1 LEHWKKKIKIK
12 EENLMEAE
20 GLGRKI
26 SNQLVGNTGL
36 FYVCYELSKRGW
48 NCLPT
53 TRNARGVDIIIY
65 DLDGERKLTIQVKT
79 LSKKNPVPFGSK
91 LEVMADFVIICA
103 EIFSESPKVY
113 ILEREEVK
121 KMVKK
126 MVKDNRV
133 SYWLQP
139 KDYENDRYRNRWE
152 VIGKGY

>member
-1 LEHWKKKIKIK
+1 MNWKKKKKIK

-113 ILEREEVK
+113 ILKREEVK

-126 MVKDNRV
+126 MMKDNRV

-139 KDYENDRYRNRWE
+139 KDYERYRNRWE

>member
-1 LEHWKKKIKIK
+1 
-12 EENLMEAE
+12 MEAE

>member
-1 LEHWKKKIKIK
+1 MNWKKKIKG
-12 EENLMEAE
+12 ENLMEAGE
-20 GLGRKI
+20 LGRKI
-26 SNQLVGNTGL
+26 SNQLVGNAGL

-113 ILEREEVK
+113 ILKREEVK

-139 KDYENDRYRNRWE
+139 KDYERYRNRWE

>member
-1 LEHWKKKIKIK
+1 MNWKKKIK
-12 EENLMEAE
+12 EGNLMEAE

-26 SNQLVGNTGL
+26 SNQLVGNAGL

-91 LEVMADFVIICA
+91 LEIMADFVIICA

-113 ILEREEVK
+113 ILKREEVK

-139 KDYENDRYRNRWE
+139 KDYERYRNRWE

>member
-1 LEHWKKKIKIK
+1 MNWKKKIK

-113 ILEREEVK
+113 ILNREEVK

-139 KDYENDRYRNRWE
+139 KDYEGYRNRWE

>member
-1 LEHWKKKIKIK
+1 V
-12 EENLMEAE
+12 EAGE
-20 GLGRKI
+20 LGRKI

-65 DLDGERKLTIQVKT
+65 DLDGERKFTIQVKT

-113 ILEREEVK
+113 ILKGEEVK

-139 KDYENDRYRNRWE
+139 KDYDRYRNRWE

>member
-1 LEHWKKKIKIK
+1 MNWKKKIKIE

-91 LEVMADFVIICA
+91 LDVIADFVIICA

-113 ILEREEVK
+113 ILKREEVK

-126 MVKDNRV
+126 MMKDNRV

-139 KDYENDRYRNRWE
+139 KDYKD
-152 VIGKGY
+152 

>member
-1 LEHWKKKIKIK
+1 
-12 EENLMEAE
+12 
-20 GLGRKI
+20 
-26 SNQLVGNTGL
+26 
-36 FYVCYELSKRGW
+36 
-48 NCLPT
+48 LPT

-113 ILEREEVK
+113 ILKREEVK
-121 KMVKK
+121 KLVRRWG
-126 MVKDNRV
+126 KDNRA
-133 SYWLQP
+133 SYWLEIRDY
-139 KDYENDRYRNRWE
+139 KDYENRWE

>member
-1 LEHWKKKIKIK
+1 MNWKKKIK

-26 SNQLVGNTGL
+26 GNQLVGNTGL

-79 LSKKNPVPFGSK
+79 LSKKKSRTFR
-91 LEVMADFVIICA
+91 F
-103 EIFSESPKVY
+103 KVGG
-113 ILEREEVK
+113 
-121 KMVKK
+121 
-126 MVKDNRV
+126 N
-133 SYWLQP
+133 
-139 KDYENDRYRNRWE
+139 
-152 VIGKGY
+152 G